1 MSFCGYVTV
10 KLNSERVPRK
20 SIQDL
25 GGRALVNYPLKIL
38 SQVEKI
44 SKIYLCCSDEK
55 ILEFIEDKRDYCF
68 LKRPIEL
75 DSNETSFNEV
85 LDNLIDKIS
94 EEYIVFLSCT
104 SPFIQP
110 KTIAEMIK
118 KINTTEYDSA
128 FLARKLK
135 SFCWYK
141 NKPLNFSLEKI
152 PRTQDLEP
160 IIVETSGLYI
170 FSKNNYL
177 NTKKRV
183 GEKPYIKM
191 ANKLEEIDIDTLE
204 DLYLARIVANAGD
217 C

>member
-1 MSFCGYVTV
+1 
-10 KLNSERVPRK
+10 
-20 SIQDL
+20 
-25 GGRALVNYPLKIL
+25 
-38 SQVEKI
+38 
-44 SKIYLCCSDEK
+44 
-55 ILEFIEDKRDYCF
+55 
-68 LKRPIEL
+68 L